1 MVRVAIIGLDGA
13 PYDFLSSIVDEGGL
27 RNFRE
32 LMEHGVPGILR
43 STIPPVSPV
52 AWASI
57 STGLNPGKHG
67 VFGFVDREHRPYSSK
82 NIMGLALW
90 DLLALARKR
99 SLCIN
104 VPFTYPPYRVRG
116 AMISGP
122 PCPKDEPS
130 TYPPGLKDELKELSY
145 RVDVRLPYGGY
156 RGIREDAFVEDCLS
170 VTETRAEAVLRLAEK
185 FKWDFLFVVFTT
197 LDRVQHVFFGRALRE
212 SPFYD
217 RRGRETLMSYY
228 KTVDGILGKLLSELG
243 DDTVFFFV
251 SDHGFEPLYRFVG
264 LRNLISDFLAR
275 KEPRRLLYNLI
286 ARIARELRLTGLIKK
301 VLGKAGLLSS
311 AYKQV
316 EGDVQPGLGCVYFDR
331 PEQELRELIG
341 FLTAVKDE
349 EGVKVF
355 ERLHLKEELYWGPE
369 LHKAPD
375 LVLVP
380 RTGYE
385 IRSRLPDKFEDI
397 RPVKGVIYKTGTH
410 MSLRALRGF
419 LAIYGPGVREG
430 FRLDACVYDIAPTVL
445 HVLGL
450 PVVEDMD
457 GEVLTKAF
465 EEGSEPARR
474 PVRKVRLRRVRRRLA
489 RKARTLRTAS
499 SSMLVPF

>member
-1 MVRVAIIGLDGA
+1 MVRVAVIGLDGA
-13 PYDFLSSIVDEGGL
+13 PYEFISSIIDEGGL
-27 RNFRE
+27 GNFRK
-32 LMEHGVPGILR
+32 LVRHGVSGVLR
-43 STIPPVSPV
+43 SIIPPVSPV

-67 VFGFVDREHRPYSSK
+67 VFGFVDRAQRPYSSR

-90 DLLALARKR
+90 DLLALAKKR

-116 AMISGP
+116 AMVSGP

-130 TYPPGLKDELKELSY
+130 TYPPGLEDELEELGY
-145 RVDVRLPYGGY
+145 RIDVRLPYGGY
-156 RGIREDAFVEDCLS
+156 RGVREAVFFKDCLS
-170 VTETRAEAVLRLAEK
+170 VTEARAEAVLRLAEE
-185 FKWDFLFVVFTT
+185 FKWDLLFVVFTT
-197 LDRVQHVFFGRALRE
+197 LDRVQHVFFGRAIRE

-217 RRGRETLMSYY
+217 RRGREALIDYY
-228 KTVDGILGKLLSELG
+228 RALDSILGKLLSELG

-251 SDHGFEPLYRFVG
+251 SDHGFELLRRFVG
-264 LRNLISDFLAR
+264 LDNLISDFLAR
-275 KEPRRLLYNLI
+275 KELKRLLYNLAVRA
-286 ARIARELRLTGLIKK
+286 ARRLRMTDIIKK
-301 VLGKAGLLSS
+301 ALSKAGLPSS
-311 AYKQV
+311 THGEA
-316 EGDVQPGLGCVYFDR
+316 GRSDIQPGLGSIYFDG
-331 PEQELRELIG
+331 PERELRELIG
-341 FLTAVKDE
+341 FLMAVEDE
-349 EGVKVF
+349 EGMRVF
-355 ERLHLKEELYWGPE
+355 ERFYLKDELYWGPE

-380 RTGYE
+380 RAGYE
-385 IRSRLPDKFEDI
+385 IKSRLADRFEDV

-410 MSLRALRGF
+410 MSLRALDGF

-430 FRLDACVYDIAPTVL
+430 SRVDACLYDIAPTVL

-457 GEVLTKAF
+457 GEVLIRAF

-474 PVRKVRLRRVRRRLA
+474 PVRKARLRIRRPA
-489 RKARTLRTAS
+489 RRARMLRTAGGP
-499 SSMLVPF
+499 LT